1 MMGRGSHF
9 GGSVGYGEM
18 QEASKV
24 DTDKAAGSGG
34 LKPQPDEQTA
44 ALVLPLFGYH
54 QGPQPRA
61 GCHVRLRR
69 SLRTAV
75 ALGTLA
81 DHTLLVADDEDGRVY
96 HTSPPSLVTNRQA
109 GRLTL
114 NQYLELAKG
123 LALTGNRHGQ
133 SILAAHFRGINGS
146 SYACFSAYAW
156 CVRAMCQ
163 GHFFRSRTAEVETW
177 LRAQIDSLSEPNTE
191 FPPVAQPDE
200 MELWARK
207 RTEVGAKAATEASL
221 VALERALQLGADS
234 LVSTHADFD
243 LQRSYVESHGSR
255 LAIDIQSGLQVVV
268 LGSSSSEI
276 AEGFVDVLFLDNLD
290 ADARHASGLKIGT
303 ETIDPGWLWEV
314 VTDAARHGKS
324 PLPIALWL
332 GGSDVGPSGQ
342 PEPSV
347 ERSLT
352 RVLGAAYGAR
362 HLAKERPAQSQK
374 WLRLAKESWRSL
386 PKSEQSR
393 VAALVP
399 EIVSS
404 GTKRRLPRQDASLRA
419 AFRATIEAL
428 VARHPVPLI
437 ERSALVPARSTVE
450 IGDVEAVDLVESGS
464 TPAATIAIPRAS
476 NAQVRQRVG
485 AVKFGRSQRALRFD
499 LSDYSLLS
507 SEWALV
513 AEDSAHLE
521 AVTSAL
527 GWLEGRMGLSLPKTW
542 REGAHEIE
550 RQGVSLQLESGEG
563 IFAFRLDHPDTTH
576 PTRWWRMEGTVL
588 AGIGGVGGMVGVR
601 LSARD
606 LVDLP
611 PPPSSVPAIIREWA
625 RSPGLLI
632 AGAAAGAPTFVRDE
646 ASLSRLVGAI
656 QDLGRDAPL
665 WVSGA
670 RFELIK
676 PLQGLARLYV
686 IDEVMRPHYAIQL
699 GALQSTTV
707 HVFGKPGTPHVQVDL
722 GRRQGLEQLRQ
733 ITVDARQRPEVPA
746 FRDIRNAV
754 AEARLRALALR
765 TDSEA
770 AEIEP
775 SSPTPTAE
783 DIRALVSREVR
794 DYEELL
800 QAAEEERNA
809 ALSDRDS
816 ALHDLETTVNENDE
830 LKRRLH
836 SAQMRLGAAG
846 FNDESATE
854 RIPPPA
860 TLADIAVWAGT
871 LRPRV
876 EFPDKT
882 LRSASRVTH
891 NEPALIFAC
900 LEQLSDSYWRS
911 RWADD
916 DTARREAREEWDD
929 FLKAHRLRWS
939 GVGVVVA
946 RHQSEYRGIVGGA
959 TYTMDMH
966 IAGSNAHD
974 PLRCFRIY
982 CFADEPNQRVIVGHL
997 PTHLTN
1003 GST

>member
-1 MMGRGSHF
+1 MIGRRSHF
-9 GGSVGYGEM
+9 GGSVGYGDM
-18 QEASKV
+18 QEAGAV
-24 DTDKAAGSGG
+24 DRDRAAGSD
-34 LKPQPDEQTA
+34 LKSTPDEQTA
-44 ALVLPLFGYH
+44 ALALPLFGYH

-96 HTSPPSLVTNRQA
+96 RTSSPSLTTNRQA

-114 NQYLELAKG
+114 NQYLELAKK
-123 LALTGNRHGQ
+123 LALAGNRHGL

-156 CVRAMCQ
+156 CVRAMCA
-163 GHFFRSRTAEVETW
+163 GHFFRSRTAEVEAW
-177 LRAQIDSLSEPNTE
+177 LRGQFDSLLEPGVE
-191 FPPVAQPDE
+191 LPPAARPE
-200 MELWARK
+200 ELGLWASK
-207 RTEVGAKAATEASL
+207 RTEANANAITETSL
-221 VALERALQLGADS
+221 VALDKALELGADS
-234 LVSTHADFD
+234 LTRTLGDIE
-243 LQRSYVESHGSR
+243 LQRNYGESQGNR

-268 LGSSSSEI
+268 LGSSNSEI
-276 AEGFVDVLFLDNLD
+276 TEGFVDVLFLDNLD
-290 ADARHASGLKIGT
+290 ADARHVSGLSTGK
-303 ETIDPGWLWEV
+303 ESIDPGWLWEV

-324 PLPIALWL
+324 PLCIALWL
-332 GGSDVGPSGQ
+332 AGSDVGPSGQ
-342 PEPSV
+342 SEPSV

-362 HLAKERPAQSQK
+362 HFASERPAQSMK
-374 WLRLAKESWRSL
+374 WLRLAKENWRTL
-386 PKSEQSR
+386 PKSERSR

-404 GTKRRLPRQDASLRA
+404 GGKRRLSRQDASLRA
-419 AFRATIEAL
+419 AFRTTIEAL

-437 ERSALVPARSTVE
+437 ERNSLFPARSTVE
-450 IGDVEAVDLVESGS
+450 IGDVDAVDLVESGAPP
-464 TPAATIAIPRAS
+464 TQATAIPRAS

-499 LSDYSLLS
+499 LSDYPLLS

-513 AEDSAHLE
+513 AKDSAHLE

-611 PPPSSVPAIIREWA
+611 PPPTLVPTIVREWA
-625 RSPGLLI
+625 RSPGLVI

-646 ASLSRLVGAI
+646 ASLSRLVGAV
-656 QDLGRDAPL
+656 QDLSRDAPL
-665 WVSGA
+665 WISGA
-670 RFELIK
+670 RFELTK

-686 IDEVMRPHYAIQL
+686 IDEVMRPHYAIHVGTL
-699 GALQSTTV
+699 LPNTV
-707 HVFGKPGTPHVQVDL
+707 HVYGKAGTPCAEVDL
-722 GRRQGLEQLRQ
+722 GLQHGLERLRQ

-754 AEARLRALALR
+754 AEARLRAIALR

-775 SSPTPTAE
+775 PLPAPTAE
-783 DIRALVSREVR
+783 DIRALVSRDVR
-794 DYEELL
+794 DYEDLL
-800 QAAEEERNA
+800 PVAEEERNA
-809 ALSDRDS
+809 ALLDRDS
-816 ALHDLETTVNENDE
+816 ALHDLEATSNENVE

-846 FNDESATE
+846 FSDEPSTE
-854 RIPPPA
+854 RMPPPA
-860 TLADIAVWAGT
+860 TLADIAAWAVS

-882 LRSASRVTH
+882 LRYASRVTH

-911 RWADD
+911 RWAKDE
-916 DTARREAREEWDD
+916 TARREAREEWED
-929 FLKAHRLRWS
+929 FLKSHRLRWS
-939 GVGVVVA
+939 GVGVVAA

-1003 GST
+1003 GLT